1 MVDLHRGGSLLALLE
16 LDVLA
21 SVWIM
26 QFSGLHH
33 AIVRTPLVPHAGQ
46 IAVEDV
52 IAGVAAVV
60 VHVGPRL
67 AELSALVPGFRRA
80 ALDLQRIQHLR
91 GRRAGPGAI
100 RSSAYAEPTGSPMAR
115 LAASNPDKTTIIEP

>member
-46 IAVEDV
+46 IAVEDI

-60 VHVGPRL
+60 VHV
-67 AELSALVPGFRRA
+67 AHALP
-80 ALDLQRIQHLR
+80 
-91 GRRAGPGAI
+91 
-100 RSSAYAEPTGSPMAR
+100 
-115 LAASNPDKTTIIEP
+115 N

>member
-1 MVDLHRGGSLLALLE
+1 
-16 LDVLA
+16 
-21 SVWIM
+21 M

-46 IAVEDV
+46 IAVEDI

-80 ALDLQRIQHLR
+80 ALDLQRIQHSVADVPAPVPSV
-91 GRRAGPGAI
+91 G
-100 RSSAYAEPTGSPMAR
+100 SSAYAEPTGSPMAR